1 MVNFR
6 NMIQLMHDLVNWEHQ
21 TMMSLQHGDDAKLVT
36 GNQDLRASVNLWR
49 SCIDILD
56 LLKVSQTGAATGEVS
71 ARSGRASEVDGAEIG
86 RIQLKTAGE
95 VMEVIFVA
103 SLASVA
109 GLTAVAAVASVVAG
123 VSLECSLVSVFLS
136 MFC

>member
-1 MVNFR
+1 
-6 NMIQLMHDLVNWEHQ
+6 
-21 TMMSLQHGDDAKLVT
+21 
-36 GNQDLRASVNLWR
+36 
-49 SCIDILD
+49 
-56 LLKVSQTGAATGEVS
+56 
-71 ARSGRASEVDGAEIG
+71 
-86 RIQLKTAGE
+86 
-95 VMEVIFVA
+95 VIFIA